1 MPVRSVGKRWKP
13 CLAAALPVAALLV
26 YTLVF
31 THPHYDL
38 NDDVLL
44 MRSFGGMVGGVYE
57 NFN

>member
-44 MRSFGGMVGGVYE
+44 MRSF
-57 NFN
+57 